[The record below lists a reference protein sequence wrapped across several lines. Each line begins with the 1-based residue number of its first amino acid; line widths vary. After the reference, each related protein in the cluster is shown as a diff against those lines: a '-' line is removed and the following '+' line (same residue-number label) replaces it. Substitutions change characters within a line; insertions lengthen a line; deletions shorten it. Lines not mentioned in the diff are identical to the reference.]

1 MVSTAALLGI
11 SGVALGLV
19 LTPGPNMIY
28 LVSRSITQGRRA
40 GLISLGG
47 VALGFLVY
55 LAAATAGIAAVFAL
69 VPPVYDA
76 LKIGGALY
84 LLYLAWNAVKP
95 GGHSAFAPRTDLPAD
110 PPRKLFTMGL
120 VTNLLNPKIAVLYV
134 SLLPQFVHVRGEPRL
149 ATLLQLMREESRQQ
163 RPAREVILTR
173 LLELVLIEAL
183 RSTAGTN
190 ASPGLVRGLADER
203 VSAALRAL
211 HDRPTY
217 PWTVIELAKAAA
229 LSRTTFFERFN
240 LTVGVTPMEYLLAW
254 RMAIAKDLL
263 RRNEGRV
270 AEIAERV
277 GYGSASTFTVAFS
290 RHVGQSPAQY
300 ARGQAGGLRG

>member
-1 MVSTAALLGI
+1 MADPLAEVVTLLQPRTRY
-11 SGVALGLV
+11 SKLV
-19 LTPGPNMIY
+19 HGAGPWR
-28 LVSRSITQGRRA
+28 VVRSEA
-40 GLISLGG
+40 GDPSYCAVLEGACHIAVDGSVPIVLE
-47 VALGFLVY
+47 
-55 LAAATAGIAAVFAL
+55 AGDFAL
-69 VPPVYDA
+69 IPATYGVTMSSVDAPAGVESELPVQIGLNEFRIGTQEGDA
-76 LKIGGALY
+76 DLR
-84 LLYLAWNAVKP
+84 LLA
-95 GGHSAFAPRTDLPAD
+95 GHCTFGSPDAS
-110 PPRKLFTMGL
+110 
-120 VTNLLNPKIAVLYV
+120 LLV

-203 VSAALRAL
+203 VAAALRAL
-211 HDRPTY
+211 HDRPTH
-217 PWTVIELAKAAA
+217 PWTVAELAKVSA

-300 ARGQAGGLRG
+300 AKGQAAHAGTE